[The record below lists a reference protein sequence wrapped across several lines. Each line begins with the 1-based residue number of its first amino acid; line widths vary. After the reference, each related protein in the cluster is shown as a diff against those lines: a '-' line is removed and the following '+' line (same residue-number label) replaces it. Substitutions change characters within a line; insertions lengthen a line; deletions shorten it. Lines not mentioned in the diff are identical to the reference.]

1 MARKQLVPP
10 GAKRGGRGK
19 APPFLTAANKSNGK
33 APQVAAR
40 GKSGVAKGAPLAPP
54 PRKRTAP
61 AMPLPTGNP
70 TPVMRAPAV
79 AVHIMPPAE
88 AAEMSGRLG
97 PAMSAAAGSSPK
109 RRAVAQAMRGGRMAF

>member
-19 APPFLTAANKSNGK
+19 APPFPPAANGKSNGK
-33 APQVAAR
+33 APPVAAKGR
-40 GKSGVAKGAPLAPP
+40 GAARGAPLATPP

-61 AMPLPTGNP
+61 AMPLPTANP

-79 AVHIMPPAE
+79 AVHIMPPGE
-88 AAEMSGRLG
+88 ERGERLG
-97 PAMSAAAGSSPK
+97 PAMAAAAGSSPK

>member
-70 TPVMRAPAV
+70 TPVMRAPV
-79 AVHIMPPAE
+79 VPVPTLPPAAAAASMGALCPAVPADAGCRPEPPE
-88 AAEMSGRLG
+88 AAH
-97 PAMSAAAGSSPK
+97 
-109 RRAVAQAMRGGRMAF
+109 

>member
-33 APQVAAR
+33 APQVAAK
-40 GKSGVAKGAPLAPP
+40 GKSGAARGAPLPSPP

-79 AVHIMPPAE
+79 AVHIMPPTE
-88 AAEMSGRLG
+88 AAERLG